1 MAKISGITVEKDVK
15 GKPRYVRIDLRKH
28 GNNELL
34 EDFLDIQAANAVA
47 DEETKP
53 WSEVRKKLTKK
64 HGLK

>member
-15 GKPRYVRIDLRKH
+15 GTPRYVRIDLRKH
-28 GNNELL
+28 GNDELL

-47 DEETKP
+47 DEPTTP
-53 WSEVRKKLTKK
+53 WSEVRKKLIKK